1 MYHKWWSYDVWF
13 LRYRARQTEKFWKNE
28 KTPGGIIILNIS
40 TINENHMM
48 YDSWDVEHDRQNS
61 FSFWANFCPFTP
73 VPPLTTQR
81 IKILKKWKKHLEIS
95 SFTQVYH
102 KCQSYDIWFLRYEVH
117 QFFCH
122 LGPLFALLPPNSLK
136 NENFKNHDHRL
147 YCP

>member
-48 YDSWDVEHDRQNS
+48 YDSWDVEQDRQNS

-95 SFTQVYH
+95 SFYTSVPKIMIIGYTVPE
-102 KCQSYDIWFLRYEVH
+102 IWCVPDVIVIF
-117 QFFCH
+117 QFE
-122 LGPLFALLPPNSLK
+122 LFFTRSPP
-136 NENFKNHDHRL
+136 
-147 YCP
+147 